1 MNALTIVHE
10 TIRKFVGAGD
20 VVIDATAG
28 RGYDTSFLCSLV
40 GDSGKVIS
48 FDVQK
53 DAVDSTEKP
62 PEKPRTNG
70 GRPP

>member
-28 RGYDTSFLCSLV
+28 ADTIRRFYARLSGTAGKLFL
-40 GDSGKVIS
+40 
-48 FDVQK
+48 
-53 DAVDSTEKP
+53 STCRKTP
-62 PEKPRTNG
+62 WTAPKTF
-70 GRPP
+70 